1 MLQQSLPRH
10 EVFAALA
17 DPTRVAIIE
26 RLSEGAASVGD
37 LAEPMPM
44 SLSAVGQH
52 LRILERSGLVTTA
65 KRGRTRYCALNA
77 DRLGDVEQW
86 VRERRCRA
94 KARLDNLENFLAQE
108 GGA

>member
-1 MLQQSLPRH
+1 M
-10 EVFAALA
+10 
-17 DPTRVAIIE
+17 AIVE

-37 LAEPMPM
+37 LAEPLPM

-52 LRILERSGLVTTA
+52 LRILERAGLVTTA

-86 VRERRCRA
+86 VRERRRSA

-108 GGA
+108 SEE